1 MGYGSRAL
9 QALNS
14 FYSGEYFNLD
24 ENVTSKE
31 VEHTDAVTID
41 SVCSRTFFSTL
52 YHCSLIPL
60 SDDKSPD
67 GKSDGASTN
76 SHGTTPPTFVGAKT
90 REPGLLGGILWPDT
104 ISSQVHSY
112 RDSSHRGC

>member
-9 QALNS
+9 KALNS

-24 ENVTSKE
+24 ENFTSKE
-31 VEHTDAVTID
+31 VEHTDAVTTD
-41 SVCSRTFFSTL
+41 SVCSRTFFSTPH
-52 YHCSLIPL
+52 HCSFVSL

-67 GKSDGASTN
+67 RKSDGASAN

-90 REPGLLGGILWPDT
+90 RELGLLGRILWSDT
-104 ISSQVHSY
+104 TSSQVHSY
-112 RDSSHRGC
+112 RDPSSS